1 MIVVGFSLIMKRNL
15 LQLWGVRCLLG
26 CFVLAFGITASA
38 EKAWK
43 SPTSGLWAD
52 GTNWSG
58 NLPPDIT
65 SFIQITNAN
74 TKTVMIDAA
83 TPAATLTVQKL
94 SMSALPG
101 ETNTL
106 LLSDA
111 GTNNP
116 LVLQTGLQ
124 LADGAAIR
132 ITNSALAVEIPFFH
146 ADLDGSLTLDS
157 GLLTFSDNTST
168 ARVGRATSGRLII
181 NGGTVQAGTM
191 TVGGLTNSQGVVTM
205 NGGSLNVSSLLSIA
219 RNAGTTGSVAVL
231 GGQLAVPNDDTRIG
245 DSGVG
250 QMIVSNATATLTN
263 LVVGHS
269 SLSVG
274 LLTLQNNGTILL
286 SNDLSIG
293 RFGGSTGSVT
303 VAGGELITSGL
314 KIYVGREGAGQMTV
328 AGGSVQ
334 ASRLWVAANPT
345 NTVSGNFSMSGGNLS
360 LSSELLVG
368 SLSLSTGKVIV
379 TGGTITATNSG
390 GAGSVN
396 VPSGNLTLAGGTIA
410 ADHLLV
416 TNSAGRIIFSGG
428 VLETG

>member
-1 MIVVGFSLIMKRNL
+1 MKRNL
-15 LQLWGVRCLLG
+15 LQLWEVRCLLG

-43 SPTSGLWAD
+43 SPDSGLWAD

-74 TKTVMIDAA
+74 TKTVTIDAA

-94 SMSALPG
+94 TMSALPG

-168 ARVGRATSGRLII
+168 ARVGRATSGRL
-181 NGGTVQAGTM
+181 
-191 TVGGLTNSQGVVTM
+191 
-205 NGGSLNVSSLLSIA
+205 NVSSLLSIA
-219 RNAGTTGSVAVL
+219 RNAGTTGTVAVL

-245 DSGVG
+245 DAGVG
-250 QMIVSNATATLTN
+250 QMIVSNAMATLTN
-263 LVVGHS
+263 LIVG
-269 SLSVG
+269 
-274 LLTLQNNGTILL
+274 
-286 SNDLSIG
+286 
-293 RFGGSTGSVT
+293 
-303 VAGGELITSGL
+303 
-314 KIYVGREGAGQMTV
+314 
-328 AGGSVQ
+328 
-334 ASRLWVAANPT
+334 
-345 NTVSGNFSMSGGNLS
+345 
-360 LSSELLVG
+360 
-368 SLSLSTGKVIV
+368 
-379 TGGTITATNSG
+379 
-390 GAGSVN
+390 
-396 VPSGNLTLAGGTIA
+396 
-410 ADHLLV
+410 
-416 TNSAGRIIFSGG
+416 
-428 VLETG
+428 